1 MSTPDPDDLIT
12 LLRLAAAVPGQPEPD
27 LRGLDAQRS
36 SVSAA
41 CRSRPS
47 ARTACPPRCRSR
59 RGARKCWSKDGLTE
73 RDMARE
79 GYRFKAGRDEQTLRM
94 IHRRIAHEI
103 GGGFDRVG
111 PTLVA
116 ELRRILEPIPKG

>member
-27 LRGLDAQRS
+27 LLRQAADTLERCASSPRGPLVEIDIEEDTPFWRM
-36 SVSAA
+36 
-41 CRSRPS
+41 
-47 ARTACPPRCRSR
+47 
-59 RGARKCWSKDGLTE
+59 ARKVWSKDGLTD

-79 GYRFKAGRDEQTLRM
+79 GYRFKLGRDEQTLRM

-116 ELRRILEPIPKG
+116 ELRRIFEPIPKG